1 MPDSGLRD
9 DPAQVELL
17 SSDVVFDG
25 AVWDIRRDTFA
36 YNGES
41 IVREYTDHTGA
52 VAILAMD
59 EHDRVLLIKQYRHP
73 VRYRDWEIP
82 AGLLDVADEE
92 PLAAAMRELAEEAD
106 LHADRWNVLS
116 EFYSSPGGS
125 DEAIRVYLARDLS
138 PIEAFARTAEEADI
152 EVTWVPL
159 DTVVDAVLAR
169 EVQNP
174 SLTIGALA
182 AHASRA
188 RGWVDLGS
196 GDAPWPRRPKH
207 GSAGQRH
214 GSEERQK
221 DAPSRRA

>member
-1 MPDSGLRD
+1 MPDSRLGD
-9 DPAQVELL
+9 EPARVELL
-17 SSDVVFDG
+17 SSEVVFDG
-25 AVWDIRRDTFA
+25 AVWDIRRDTFT

-59 EHDRVLLIKQYRHP
+59 EQDRVLLIKQYRHP

-106 LHADRWNVLS
+106 LRAGRWNVLS

-138 PIEAFARTAEEADI
+138 PIPAFARTAEEADI
-152 EVTWVPL
+152 EVRWVAL

-169 EVQNP
+169 DVQNP
-174 SLTIGALA
+174 SLTIGALT
-182 AHASRA
+182 AHVSRA
-188 RGWVDLGS
+188 RGWVDLAP
-196 GDAPWPRRPKH
+196 GDAPWPRRPK
-207 GSAGQRH
+207 QR
-214 GSEERQK
+214 STQKQQK
-221 DAPSRRA
+221 DATSRRA

>member
-1 MPDSGLRD
+1 MPDTGLRD
-9 DPAQVELL
+9 DPAQVNLL

-25 AVWDIRRDTFA
+25 AVWNIRRDTFA

-59 EHDRVLLIKQYRHP
+59 EQDRVLLIKQYRHP

-82 AGLLDVADEE
+82 AGLLDVTDEE
-92 PLAAAMRELAEEAD
+92 PLAAARRELAEEAD
-106 LHADRWNVLS
+106 LQAGRWNVLS

-125 DEAIRVYLARDLS
+125 DEAIRIYLARDLS
-138 PIEAFARTAEEADI
+138 SIPAFERTAEEADI
-152 EVTWVPL
+152 EVRWVPL

-169 EVQNP
+169 DVQNP

-182 AHASRA
+182 AHVSRA
-188 RGWVDLGS
+188 RDWADLGPA
-196 GDAPWPRRPKH
+196 DAAWPRRPKL
-207 GSAGQRH
+207 
-214 GSEERQK
+214 QK
-221 DAPSRRA
+221 DTAPESA

>member
-1 MPDSGLRD
+1 MPDTRLRD
-9 DPAQVELL
+9 EPAQVELV

-59 EHDRVLLIKQYRHP
+59 AQDRVLLIKQYRHP

-82 AGLLDVADEE
+82 AGLLDVTDEE

-106 LHADRWNVLS
+106 LRADSWNVLS

-138 PIEAFARTAEEADI
+138 PIPAFARTAEEADI
-152 EVTWVPL
+152 EVRWVAL

-169 EVQNP
+169 DVQNP

-182 AHASRA
+182 AYVSRA
-188 RGWVDLGS
+188 RGWVDLAP
-196 GDAPWPRRPKH
+196 GDAPWPRRPKQ
-207 GSAGQRH
+207 GSAHGQ
-214 GSEERQK
+214 QK
-221 DAPSRRA
+221 DSTSRRA

>member
-1 MPDSGLRD
+1 MSDARLTD

-25 AVWDIRRDTFA
+25 AVWDIRRDRFA

-59 EHDRVLLIKQYRHP
+59 EQDRVLLIKQYRHP

-82 AGLLDVADEE
+82 AGLLDVAEE
-92 PLAAAMRELAEEAD
+92 SPLAAAQRELAEEAD
-106 LHADRWNVLS
+106 LRAERWNVLS

-138 PIEAFARTAEEADI
+138 AIPAFQRTAEEADI
-152 EVTWVPL
+152 EVRWVQL

-169 EVQNP
+169 DVQNP

-182 AHASRA
+182 AQVSRA
-188 RGWVDLGS
+188 RGWTDLGP
-196 GDAPWPRRPKH
+196 GDAPWPRRPKL
-207 GSAGQRH
+207 
-214 GSEERQK
+214 QK
-221 DAPSRRA
+221 DTAPESA